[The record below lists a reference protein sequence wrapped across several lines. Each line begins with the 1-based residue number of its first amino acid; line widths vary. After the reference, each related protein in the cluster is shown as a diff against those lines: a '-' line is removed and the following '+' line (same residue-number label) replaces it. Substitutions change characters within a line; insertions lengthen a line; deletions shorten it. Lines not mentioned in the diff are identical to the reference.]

1 MAKRMSQKLQ
11 KITKIDAPCSTDGL
25 NGKTG
30 VHLES
35 RHFDVII
42 ETWAVGYDGRTLVA
56 RRLGVSRHRHMC
68 GPTHE

>member
-1 MAKRMSQKLQ
+1 MSQKLQ

-35 RHFDVII
+35 RHFNMVIKML
-42 ETWAVGYDGRTLVA
+42 AVGSDSWPLVA
-56 RRLGVSRHRHMC
+56 QQLSIFRHR
-68 GPTHE
+68 